1 MQLIIKKGENDT
13 NPSSKT
19 LLGDEIFIKALDL
32 PEKTEI
38 KLHARKY
45 DKNNL
50 WYSFAT
56 FMSDGEGVVNTAKS
70 PAISGKYNGIDP
82 SGLFWSMEI
91 LQDLQILPENLNQ
104 LDNSGKILLHFDV
117 EIDNKITTSK
127 TIEVLKILQHVK
139 IEKIEEENIIGN
151 FYYSSK
157 KNDLPAVLIVS
168 GSEGGI
174 STPDIIAGVLASH
187 GYAALALAYFDMP
200 GLSPILEEIPI
211 EYVEKAIKWLK
222 KHQTVDN
229 ERLAM
234 MGTSKGAELTLLSAS
249 MFPDI
254 KAVIAASPS
263 YVVFQSSNPDPKVQ
277 PKSSWTYKGNPM
289 PFIPF
294 IITEEFYKQFES
306 GFPQHLEYLPL
317 YKASIKGKDAV
328 EKATIN
334 IENINGPVLLI
345 SGSDDKVW
353 PSKEMS
359 EKIMERFKKFKFPHD
374 YQHLNYEGAGH
385 VVARPGYTPWP
396 TPYYVKGG
404 SPDKNGQLQV
414 DIWNNVLKFLA
425 ENL

>member
-19 LLGDEIFIKALDL
+19 LLGDEIFIIALDL

-263 YVVFQSSNPDPKVQ
+263 YVVF
-277 PKSSWTYKGNPM
+277 
-289 PFIPF
+289 
-294 IITEEFYKQFES
+294 
-306 GFPQHLEYLPL
+306 
-317 YKASIKGKDAV
+317 
-328 EKATIN
+328 
-334 IENINGPVLLI
+334 
-345 SGSDDKVW
+345 
-353 PSKEMS
+353 
-359 EKIMERFKKFKFPHD
+359 
-374 YQHLNYEGAGH
+374 
-385 VVARPGYTPWP
+385 
-396 TPYYVKGG
+396 
-404 SPDKNGQLQV
+404 
-414 DIWNNVLKFLA
+414 
-425 ENL
+425 